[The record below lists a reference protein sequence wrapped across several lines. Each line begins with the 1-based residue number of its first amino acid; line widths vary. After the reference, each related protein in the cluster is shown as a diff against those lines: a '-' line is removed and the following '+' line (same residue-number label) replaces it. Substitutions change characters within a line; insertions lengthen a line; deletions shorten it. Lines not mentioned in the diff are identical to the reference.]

1 MTKYEAGF
9 KLKIVKQYLSG
20 PLGLKALAAEHGV
33 GHGTVRSW
41 VNSYRAHGLPGL
53 RRKSASYDE
62 AFKLKVLKRMWREQ
76 WSQTQTAAAFD
87 IRCARILVKW
97 ARQYHAGGI
106 DALRRLRTGRPKTM
120 SNKPPQPQAPAA
132 DLDDKQIIARQNLEL
147 IELRAEVAY
156 LKLDALIQEKRAAA
170 RKSASRDWV
179 EATVPLAA
187 LLKASGLARSTYYY
201 QARQA
206 QAADKHAELKG
217 RIGAVYAHHKGRYG
231 YRRITATLR
240 QAGQCVNHKTVQKL
254 MQVLGLKSLVRPK
267 KYRSYRGGPALMAPN
282 LLARQFVADRPNQ
295 KWVTDVTEFNVRGQN
310 SICHR

>member
-62 AFKLKVLKRMWREQ
+62 AFAEG
-76 WSQTQTAAAFD
+76 TQADVARAVVTDADGGGIRHSCAAH
-87 IRCARILVKW
+87 IGKW

-156 LKLDALIQEKRAAA
+156 LKTRCLDPGKACGCAQKR
-170 RKSASRDWV
+170 K
-179 EATVPLAA
+179 P
-187 LLKASGLARSTYYY
+187 
-201 QARQA
+201 
-206 QAADKHAELKG
+206 
-217 RIGAVYAHHKGRYG
+217 
-231 YRRITATLR
+231 
-240 QAGQCVNHKTVQKL
+240 
-254 MQVLGLKSLVRPK
+254 
-267 KYRSYRGGPALMAPN
+267 
-282 LLARQFVADRPNQ
+282 
-295 KWVTDVTEFNVRGQN
+295 
-310 SICHR
+310 